1 MTRESQKLRIARSV
15 TLLRAFVVTSALIL
29 ALGAAVLGSLLSN
42 ALRHQAIDDAKQSLT
57 QYTGGVLN
65 GRLVRGSELRVG
77 TAATSV
83 VRAELAERPDILSVK
98 VWRADGVLAW
108 TTLEPERI
116 GRRYPLGEG
125 LEAAIRHGQPDAHL
139 EDLADEEDAVEAS
152 LGVGTVLEVYA
163 PIVTAG
169 RVVGAYEVYADARP
183 LEASIADRK
192 RLVWIATAGVFLVL
206 WALLMLL
213 ARTGSETLRRQTR
226 ILRERGIA
234 LEGAYQQ
241 LETNALEAIE
251 SLNATVDAKDP
262 YTAGHSL
269 RVQRIALAVAE
280 ELGLT
285 PVERDALRL
294 GALFHDIGKIAV
306 PDGILTKPG
315 RLTSDEYA
323 VIKRHSAEGAR
334 IIGKFSRLHGAVPI
348 VRHHHERWDG
358 HGYPD
363 GLAGEAIPVA
373 AAIAGLADAW
383 DAMTTDRP
391 YQAALPWEAAL
402 DEVRRGRGTQF
413 VPDVV
418 DAFLAAVSRHREEFG
433 IEQTHERLAVG

>member
-1 MTRESQKLRIARSV
+1 V

-29 ALGAAVLGSLLSN
+29 ALGAAVLGSILSN

-65 GRLVRGSELRVG
+65 GRLVQGSELRVG
-77 TAATSV
+77 TSATSV

-125 LEAAIRHGQPDAHL
+125 LETVIRQGTPEAHL
-139 EDLADEEDAVEAS
+139 EDLADEEDAAEAS

-163 PIVTAG
+163 PILAGG
-169 RVVGAYEVYADARP
+169 RVVGAYEVYADAGP
-183 LEASIADRK
+183 LETSIAGRK
-192 RLVWIATAGVFLVL
+192 RLVWLATAGVFLAL

-213 ARTGSETLRRQTR
+213 VRTGSQTLRRQTG

-234 LEGAYQQ
+234 LERAYQQ
-241 LETNALEAIE
+241 LEANALEAIE
-251 SLNATVDAKDP
+251 SLNATVEAKDP

-285 PVERDALRL
+285 PLERDALRL

-306 PDGILTKPG
+306 PDEILTKPS
-315 RLTSDEYA
+315 RLTPTEYD

-334 IIGKFSRLHGAVPI
+334 IVSKFSRLHGAVPI

-363 GLAGEAIPVA
+363 GLAGDAIPVA
-373 AAIAGLADAW
+373 AGIAGLADAW

-391 YQAALPWEAAL
+391 YQAALSWDAAL
-402 DEVRRGRGTQF
+402 EEVRHGRGTQF
-413 VPDVV
+413 APDVV
-418 DAFLAAVSRHREEFG
+418 DAFFAAVSRRPDEFG
-433 IEQTHERLAVG
+433 IERSAEQLAVG